1 MRVCAIMKTRYR
13 LRLNLATALA
23 LCLCSSARADFVIP
37 GFELVH
43 TVPRETTL
51 ATPDLRDS
59 ATVWKELFDSAR
71 EEIVLGQFYVA
82 GQEGEALDDIIAH
95 LEAAARRGVRIRFL
109 MEKKGEFAS
118 VPATIER
125 LKRIP
130 HLEFRQLDYSQLTGN
145 GIIHA
150 KYLVVDGRTAF
161 VGSQNFDWRSFAHI
175 HETGLKISDARI
187 VAQIQA
193 IFETDWAAQAALAAG
208 HPPQPLNH
216 RVVLADPAAG
226 NYLVASPNAYNP
238 PGVGDSQ
245 SELVRLLGQAHQEVR
260 VQLLDYA
267 PLSYGPNHT
276 RPYYAVIDDALRA
289 AATRGVKIKLMVSNW
304 NTEAPA
310 IRYLQ
315 SLALVPNVEI
325 RIVTLP
331 QAAGGFIPF
340 ARVIHT
346 KAMSIDGKVAW
357 IGTSNWAGGYLDN
370 SRNLEVVLHDEQM
383 ARRVAELHEQTW
395 RSAYAQPIDVL
406 RVYPRPAKGKPASE
420 QERTSAGE

>member
-1 MRVCAIMKTRYR
+1 MMNPPRRILVR
-13 LRLNLATALA
+13 LAASLGLA
-23 LCLCSSARADFVIP
+23 LCLQVNAHAQFAIP

-51 ATPDLRDS
+51 ATPDLRD
-59 ATVWKELFDSAR
+59 AALVWKEMFDSAR
-71 EEIVLGQFYVA
+71 HEIVFGQFYVA
-82 GQEGEALDDIIAH
+82 GQDGEALDDIMAH
-95 LEAAARRGVRIRFL
+95 LAAAGRRGVKIRFL

-118 VPATIER
+118 VPATIEK

-130 HLEFRQLDYSQLTGN
+130 NLEFRQLDYSSMTGN

-150 KYLVVDGRTAF
+150 KYFVVDGKTAY
-161 VGSQNFDWRSFAHI
+161 VGSQNFDWRSFSHI
-175 HETGLKISDARI
+175 HETGLKITDAT
-187 VAQIQA
+187 VAAQVQA
-193 IFETDWAAQAALAAG
+193 IFEIDWAAQAAIAAG
-208 HPPQPLNH
+208 QPPTVLNH
-216 RVVLADPAAG
+216 SVVPADVARG

-245 SELVRLLGQAHQEVR
+245 SELVRLIGQAQHEVR
-260 VQLLDYA
+260 VQVLDYA

-289 AATRGVKIKLMVSNW
+289 AAARGVKIKLMVSNW

-315 SLALVPNVEI
+315 SLAVLPNVEI

-331 QAAGGFIPF
+331 QASTGFIPF

-346 KAMSIDGKVAW
+346 KAMSIDGQVAW
-357 IGTSNWAGGYLDN
+357 IGTSNWSGGYLDN
-370 SRNLEVVLHDEQM
+370 SRNLEVVLHDATM
-383 ARRVAELHEQTW
+383 AQRVAALHEQTW
-395 RSAYAQPIDVL
+395 SSSYAQPIDVL
-406 RVYPRPAKGKPASE
+406 KVYPKPAKGKPAE
-420 QERTSAGE
+420 

>member
-1 MRVCAIMKTRYR
+1 MMHSPRRVLVR
-13 LRLNLATALA
+13 LAASLGLA
-23 LCLCSSARADFVIP
+23 LCLQVNAHAQFAIP

-51 ATPDLRDS
+51 ATPDLRD
-59 ATVWKELFDSAR
+59 AALVWKEMFDSAR
-71 EEIVLGQFYVA
+71 HEIVFGQFYVA
-82 GQEGEALDDIIAH
+82 GQDGEALDDIMAH
-95 LEAAARRGVRIRFL
+95 LAAAGRRGVKIRFL

-118 VPATIER
+118 VPATIEK

-130 HLEFRQLDYSQLTGN
+130 NLEFRQLDYSSMTGN

-150 KYLVVDGRTAF
+150 KYFVVDGKTAY
-161 VGSQNFDWRSFAHI
+161 VGSQNFDWRSFSHI
-175 HETGLKISDARI
+175 HETGLKITDAT
-187 VAQIQA
+187 VAAQVQA
-193 IFETDWAAQAALAAG
+193 IFEIDWAAQAAIAAG
-208 HPPQPLNH
+208 QPPTVLNH
-216 RVVLADPAAG
+216 SVVPADVARG

-245 SELVRLLGQAHQEVR
+245 SELVRLIGQAQHEVR

-289 AATRGVKIKLMVSNW
+289 AAARGVKIKLMVSNW

-315 SLALVPNVEI
+315 SLAVLPNVEI

-331 QAAGGFIPF
+331 QASTGFIPF

-346 KAMSIDGKVAW
+346 KAMSIDGQVAW
-357 IGTSNWAGGYLDN
+357 IGTSNWSGGYLDN
-370 SRNLEVVLHDEQM
+370 SRNLEVVLHDATM
-383 ARRVAELHEQTW
+383 AQRVAALHEQTW
-395 RSAYAQPIDVL
+395 SSSYAQPIDVL
-406 RVYPRPAKGKPASE
+406 KVYPKPAKGKPAE
-420 QERTSAGE
+420 